1 MYNGNLKERNVGF
14 ALCNNLSEVELEE
27 GVEIIRT
34 IAFGDCNYR
43 TINIP
48 NSVILIEEGAFSGA
62 TNNDI
67 DSYTGKFTTSDNK
80 CIIFDNILINY
91 AIGCSSTYYRVPY
104 FITKIGQYSFSRADK
119 LKEIQLSSTVKT
131 IGSYAFQFCSNIES
145 VVLNEG
151 LTSIE
156 DEVFRECRK
165 LSNITIPESVES
177 IGEKAFYNLSDVKK
191 AIRNAVLNNGKS
203 ILDFPEYWGD
213 DLMDVNQ
220 VEVDK
225 ALRLLKPSF
234 GL

>member
-1 MYNGNLKERNVGF
+1 M
-14 ALCNNLSEVELEE
+14 EE

-34 IAFGDCNYR
+34 IAFADCNYR

-48 NSVILIEEGAFSGA
+48 NSVILIEEGAFSGY

-67 DSYTGKFTTSDNK
+67 VSYTGKFTTSDNK

-104 FITKIGQYSFSRADK
+104 FVTKIGHHSFSRADK
-119 LKEIQLSSTVKT
+119 LKEIQLSNTVKT

-177 IGEKAFYNLSDVKK
+177 IGEKAFYGVSEIRLNSINPPSIANNSINDDIKKIYVPETSLEKYKSAPIWQNFSDRIVP
-191 AIRNAVLNNGKS
+191 I
-203 ILDFPEYWGD
+203 ETY
-213 DLMDVNQ
+213 
-220 VEVDK
+220 
-225 ALRLLKPSF
+225 
-234 GL
+234 